1 MIRGGG
7 GREGLGGGGGHKHK
21 ITDRPSRPKYRSVS
35 STFAT
40 GFSPTFAHTVV
51 DK

>member
-1 MIRGGG
+1 MIRGEGGRAGG
-7 GREGLGGGGGHKHK
+7 GGAGGHKHK
-21 ITDRPSRPKYRSVS
+21 ITDRPSKPKYRSVS

-40 GFSPTFAHTVV
+40 GCSLIFAHTVV